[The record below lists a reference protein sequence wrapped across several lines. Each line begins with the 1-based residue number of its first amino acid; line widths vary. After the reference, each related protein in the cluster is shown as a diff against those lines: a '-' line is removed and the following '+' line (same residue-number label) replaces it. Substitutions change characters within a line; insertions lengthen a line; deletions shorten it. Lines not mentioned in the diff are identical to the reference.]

1 MIFVYI
7 PAFSI
12 LIFYRFGLNYNVYL
26 SIFLT
31 PLVYLILSGI
41 LIWYQQFSN
50 FHNLLN
56 FITPI
61 RISEQIINNSL
72 SYSLKKLLEIDRI
85 NKIYVFIKVK
95 IILVIISWVLYFIP
109 MKEEPVEDS
118 NLQQDYLEI
127 LRKNRNRRSLV
138 ES

>member
-12 LIFYRFGLNYNVYL
+12 FVFYRLALDYNIYL

-50 FHNLLN
+50 FHKVLN
-56 FITPI
+56 FITPLAI
-61 RISEQIINNSL
+61 LEKIISNSL
-72 SYSLKKLLEIDRI
+72 SYTLKKLLEINRI

-109 MKEEPVEDS
+109 MKEEPIQDS

-127 LRKNRNRRSLV
+127 LRKNRNRRSLDK
-138 ES
+138 S

>member
-1 MIFVYI
+1 MIFIYI
-7 PAFSI
+7 PALSI
-12 LIFYRFGLNYNVYL
+12 LAFYQFALDYNIYI

-31 PLVYLILSGI
+31 PFVYLILSGI

-50 FHNLLN
+50 FHKVLNL
-56 FITPI
+56 ITPLA
-61 RISEQIINNSL
+61 ISEKIINNSL
-72 SYSLKKLLEIDRI
+72 SYSVKKLLEIDRI

-109 MKEEPVEDS
+109 MKEEPIQDS

-127 LRKNRNRRSLV
+127 LRKNRNRKSII

>member
-1 MIFVYI
+1 M
-7 PAFSI
+7 
-12 LIFYRFGLNYNVYL
+12 
-26 SIFLT
+26 
-31 PLVYLILSGI
+31 ILSGI

-50 FHNLLN
+50 FHNILN
-56 FITPI
+56 FITPLA
-61 RISEQIINNSL
+61 ISERVINNSL
-72 SYSLKKLLEIDRI
+72 SYSVKKLLEIDRI

-109 MKEEPVEDS
+109 IKEEPVQDS

-127 LRKNRNRRSLV
+127 LKKNRNRRSLV

>member
-12 LIFYRFGLNYNVYL
+12 LAFYRFGLDYNVYL
-26 SIFLT
+26 SIILT
-31 PLVYLILSGI
+31 PFIYLILSGI

-56 FITPI
+56 LINPI
-61 RISEQIINNSL
+61 AISEQIISNSL
-72 SYSLKKLLEIDRI
+72 SYTVKKLLEIDRI

-118 NLQQDYLEI
+118 NLQQDYLQI
-127 LRKNRNRRSLV
+127 LRKNRNRRSLAKN
-138 ES
+138 

>member
-7 PAFSI
+7 PALSI
-12 LIFYRFGLNYNVYL
+12 LVFYRFALDYNIYL

-31 PLVYLILSGI
+31 PLAYLILSGI

-50 FHNLLN
+50 FHNILN
-56 FITPI
+56 FITPLA
-61 RISEQIINNSL
+61 ISEKVINNSL
-72 SYSLKKLLEIDRI
+72 SYTVIKLLEIDRI

-109 MKEEPVEDS
+109 MKEEPIQDS

-127 LRKNRNRRSLV
+127 LRKNRNRRSII

>member
-12 LIFYRFGLNYNVYL
+12 LVFYRYALDYNIYI

-31 PLVYLILSGI
+31 PFIYMILSGI

-50 FHNLLN
+50 FHNILN
-56 FITPI
+56 FITPLA
-61 RISEQIINNSL
+61 ISERVINNSL
-72 SYSLKKLLEIDRI
+72 SYSVKKLLEIDRI

-109 MKEEPVEDS
+109 IKEEPVQDS

-127 LRKNRNRRSLV
+127 LKKNRNRRSLV